1 MNSRIILASGLL
13 FMLLAVALGAFG
25 AHAIRATVNAEQMDI
40 WQTASEYHFY
50 HALGLVALGVWM
62 ESRPANLLC
71 YVSGVLLVV
80 GILLF
85 CGSLY
90 LMVLTHN
97 PALGIITPIG
107 GVLFLLAWMS
117 WLLALFSANSNRT

>member
-107 GVLFLLAWMS
+107 GVLFLLALS
-117 WLLALFSANSNRT
+117 LIHI